1 MDENT
6 KAIIDIAKILKEI
19 EDRENI
25 IEKYDQGIFDRNRVI
40 WMIRSLRCSD
50 PIIMYTMAEMN
61 ILQPPSNNLST
72 LENGTNDELINEIKW
87 QLDVLRLELDDKT
100 AKEIVDNM
108 SKKWIRI

>member
-25 IEKYDQGIFDRNRVI
+25 IEKYDQGILDRNRVI
-40 WMIRSLRCSD
+40 WMIRSLRCSA
-50 PIIMYTMAEMN
+50 PIIMYTMGEMN
-61 ILQPPSNNLST
+61 ILQPPSNILST
-72 LENGTNDELINEIKW
+72 LDNGTNAELINEIKW